1 MRPWLV
7 GLLLM
12 ALAMPAIAADE
23 GQIEASCVS
32 IAEAQ
37 RQDAKQAAALH
48 LTVYELN
55 AAEVASFN
63 AFMGDR
69 FNASVDIVTL
79 FVFPNGASEYVI
91 GSVEQD
97 QMRVRVI
104 RARGRRNCAA
114 SQGSGALGS
123 KPT

>member
-55 AAEVASFN
+55 GAEVASLN

-91 GSVEQD
+91 GFVEQD
-97 QMRVRVI
+97 I
-104 RARGRRNCAA
+104 KC
-114 SQGSGALGS
+114 GSVSFALGVDE
-123 KPT
+123 TALLLRVLRGAGI